1 MSALGIIDK
10 QVLKLVDYLIES
22 HDKTQTNLDL
32 VNETAFGIKF
42 YPHNR
47 NIITHMRGKEVKG
60 GKGKSAPHLLVFNL
74 GKEFNIDFNFFYDET
89 IDVKDAF
96 LSKQKTVNT
105 SNNDDDINEVFGE
118 IEQRLEL
125 FRSENKELKGKQA
138 KKFCYETE
146 NELLNIKTHFN
157 KAFST
162 ETFTEKRKEIIE
174 VFDRMIFLSRRK
186 IDIITTNNNLE
197 QDVNKLTAEK
207 ERYER
212 DKVRLEESI
221 QKLNTDLADCNK
233 MAFEAQKG
241 QTEALKELLAIKS
254 KE

>member
-22 HDKTQTNLDL
+22 HNKTQKNLDL

-60 GKGKSAPHLLVFNL
+60 GKGKSAPHLLIFNL
-74 GKEFNIDFNFFYDET
+74 GKAFNIDFNFFYDET
-89 IDVKDAF
+89 IDAKDAF

-105 SNNDDDINEVFGE
+105 SNNDDINEVFGE

-138 KKFCYETE
+138 KKFCDETE

-157 KAFST
+157 KAFSK

-186 IDIITTNNNLE
+186 IDIITTNSNLE

-212 DKVRLEESI
+212 GKVRLEESI
-221 QKLNTDLADCNK
+221 QKLNTDLAECNK
-233 MAFEAQKG
+233 MAFDAQKG
-241 QTEALKELLAIKS
+241 QTEALKELLTIKS